1 MYVIEN
7 KSNPHIQSQKITKW
21 NHLFLRDK
29 VYLHS
34 EYIAL
39 SKHFFVESST

>member
-21 NHLFLRDK
+21 NHLFFRDK
-29 VYLHS
+29 VIRFLRD
-34 EYIAL
+34 I
-39 SKHFFVESST
+39 SKQ

>member
-29 VYLHS
+29 VYLHTDIQ
-34 EYIAL
+34 YAL
-39 SKHFFVESST
+39 DHIMLV